1 MHSLNVISTEYNVYT
16 IDRLVPSFWQTPFP
30 PSFAHSLWLSF
41 RDRSEHQTYEAMEHH
56 HFLGKSSNE
65 VGHVPL
71 PKGILNGRFPK
82 WEVPRVIIQ
91 VMVLKP
97 QVIYGSHFKKAP
109 NHGLHPNNV
118 KVPWALHSE
127 LI

>member
-1 MHSLNVISTEYNVYT
+1 MYSLNVISTEYNAYT

-82 WEVPRVIIQ
+82 MGGTP
-91 VMVLKP
+91 
-97 QVIYGSHFKKAP
+97 SHHP
-109 NHGLHPNNV
+109 SHGIETPGDLWIPF
-118 KVPWALHSE
+118 
-127 LI
+127 